1 MKNMRTSKL
10 LSLGSALA
18 VVAILSVVTLRASSS
33 SPKRGSD
40 SKPAAAVD
48 AGTETQ
54 SAADV
59 KIDNFAFTPVAVTVK
74 VGTEVTWINH
84 DDIPHTVDSTD
95 GKFKSAALDTDDK
108 FQFRFN
114 EPGEYPFYC
123 RLHPKMTGRVVVQ
136 P

>member
-10 LSLGSALA
+10 LSLGSALV

-33 SPKRGSD
+33 SSKRGSD

-48 AGTETQ
+48 AGTQTQ

-74 VGTEVTWINH
+74 VGTQVTWINH

-108 FQFRFN
+108 FQFRFT

-123 RLHPKMTGRVVVQ
+123 RLHPKMTGKVVVQ